1 MPVRTRCEGCLF
13 FIRHKPIDT
22 NLSLSI
28 YLKMEGSTLNLAKFL
43 VVSFKISSVII
54 LQQCKLSLAQQ
65 SCTVSCA
72 QSAITRNMPYEEVF
86 EFIQNREWEN
96 EDDFGGDLSDIIRRH
111 KRVKRQASK

>member
-1 MPVRTRCEGCLF
+1 MPVWTRREGCLF
-13 FIRHKPIDT
+13 FIRHKPFDT
-22 NLSLSI
+22 NLSLSV

-43 VVSFKISSVII
+43 VVSLISSVII